1 MRVFITG
8 AGGFIGKNLIA
19 RFSEHKW
26 IKVSTY
32 DRRKGSSYLSAL
44 LENVDLVIHLAG
56 VNRASKPEQFSEG
69 NAVFTSKLCDA
80 VYNLGKQIPIIYS
93 SSIQVE
99 HDGIYS
105 VSKLHAEE
113 ALKRLSKQTGCP
125 VHIYRLPNIFGKWAR
140 PNYNSVVAT
149 FCYNIARDIHIKIN
163 DPNSPINLV
172 YIDDLIDS
180 FLELIG
186 RESSQGVSFE
196 QVRPKYQLKVGEL
209 ADMIKGF
216 KESRENLLV
225 NSVGVGLIRAM
236 YATYLSYL
244 PKDSFVYH
252 LKRNSDPRG
261 VFVEMLKTERSGQF
275 SYFTIL
281 PGVTRGGH
289 YHHTKTEKFFVVR
302 GKAVFRFC
310 HVITGE
316 TFELSVI
323 EEEPQVVETVPGWA
337 HDVTNVGKTE
347 LFCMIWAN
355 EIYDPLRPDT
365 NIFPLPPV
373 VIEPTL

>member
-1 MRVFITG
+1 MRVLITG
-8 AGGFIGKNLIA
+8 AGGFIGKNLVTRLA
-19 RFSEHKW
+19 EHKW
-26 IKVSTY
+26 IKISTY
-32 DRRKGSSYLSAL
+32 DRRNSLSYLRAV
-44 LENVDLVIHLAG
+44 LENVDFVIHLAG
-56 VNRASKPEQFSEG
+56 INRASKPEQFSEG
-69 NAVFTSKLCDA
+69 NGIFTSKLCDA
-80 VYNLGKQIPIIYS
+80 VSSLGKQLPIIYS

-105 VSKLHAEE
+105 ASKLQAEE

-125 VHIYRLPNIFGKWAR
+125 VHIYRLPNIFGKWAK

-149 FCYNIARDIHIKIN
+149 FCYNIARGIPIKIN
-163 DPNSPINLV
+163 DPVAPINLV

-180 FLELIG
+180 FIELIG
-186 RESSQGVSFE
+186 REGAEGVNFQ

-209 ADMIKGF
+209 ADLIKGF
-216 KESRENLLV
+216 KESRESLLV
-225 NSVGVGLIRAM
+225 NSVGVGLMRAM

-244 PKDSFVYH
+244 PKDSFVYQ
-252 LKRNSDPRG
+252 LKKNSDPRG

-275 SYFTIL
+275 SYFTIF

-302 GKAVFRFC
+302 GNAVFRFC
-310 HVITGE
+310 HVVTGE
-316 TFELSVI
+316 TFELSVL
-323 EEEPQVVETVPGWA
+323 EEEPQVVETIPGWA
-337 HDVTNVGKTE
+337 HDVTNVGKSE

-365 NIFPLPPV
+365 NIFPLSTV
-373 VIEPTL
+373 KIEPAS